1 MQGARWV
8 GRGPRCEIMM
18 LEKSRLQEA
27 TAFEARQKRK
37 TWWITLLSFN
47 GRKHYAVLREKLWF
61 VLSQNYIVSL
71 YI

>member
-1 MQGARWV
+1 M

-18 LEKSRLQEA
+18 LEKSRLREA

-47 GRKHYAVLREKLWF
+47 ERKHYAVSREKLWF

-71 YI
+71 YM